1 MSTFCETSE
10 EGTVEDGTVSF
21 HNAGNDYQYD
31 SLSRRQE
38 EDGGKRIGK
47 PHSLFA

>member
-21 HNAGNDYQYD
+21 HNARNDYQYN
-31 SLSRRQE
+31 SLGRRQE
-38 EDGGKRIGK
+38 EDGSKRIGET
-47 PHSLFA
+47 HSLFA